1 MRGLSSFCALGRA
14 LHALHARV
22 EDCALRHP
30 KSQDYVFARAVAQ
43 SNVLIEYAAPLLK
56 AGGLLVLEKARPT
69 DEELA
74 CASEAAKICGMRD
87 VSRETF
93 ELPRELGHREILV
106 YKKVSEP
113 SIRLPRKVGE
123 AKRSPLGA

>member
-1 MRGLSSFCALGRA
+1 
-14 LHALHARV
+14 
-22 EDCALRHP
+22 
-30 KSQDYVFARAVAQ
+30 
-43 SNVLIEYAAPLLK
+43 
-56 AGGLLVLEKARPT
+56 
-69 DEELA
+69 
-74 CASEAAKICGMRD
+74 MRD